1 MVIRPDGGL
10 IPVGLHPVL
19 QVIFTTLLV
28 AVLILAGGFALLTLY
43 KLFSGQE

>member
-1 MVIRPDGGL
+1 VIE
-10 IPVGLHPVL
+10 VV
-19 QVIFTTLLV
+19 FATLLV